1 MSSTVTNILAHDTR
15 LGHELAAVA
24 EQLRHSAVDVRTAR
38 GDGRGSGVIWRAD
51 GLIITNAHVVRGAR
65 ATVTLWDDRE
75 CAATVVSRDASRD
88 LAALSIAAID
98 LPAAPRRDAGTLH
111 AGELVLAVGSPLG
124 LSGAV
129 AAGIVH
135 TPSARGLGG
144 RRWVRAD
151 LRLAPGNSGG
161 PMADALGRVVGI
173 NSMIV
178 AGLAV
183 AVPTETVERFLR
195 GATRPSLGLVAQPVL
210 VPLAAGSA
218 LGLLVTG
225 VAPRSPAS
233 EAGLMT
239 GDVLMTADGQPFQTP
254 GDLIGM
260 LDEMAEREAMLRLT
274 FVRGGRVLTRDV
286 MPNAGRSRVEAA

>member
-1 MSSTVTNILAHDTR
+1 MSSTVTNILEHDAR
-15 LGHELAAVA
+15 LGRELAAVA
-24 EQLRHSAVDVRTAR
+24 EQLRYSAVEVRTAR
-38 GDGRGSGVIWRAD
+38 GDACGSGVIWRAD
-51 GLIITNAHVVRGAR
+51 GLIMTNAHVVRGAR
-65 ATVTLWDDRE
+65 ATVTLWDGRV
-75 CAATVVSRDASRD
+75 CAATVASRDASRD
-88 LAALSIAAID
+88 LAALSVAATD

-111 AGELVLAVGSPLG
+111 AGELVLAVGCPLG

-178 AGLAV
+178 AGLAM

-195 GATRPSLGLVAQPVL
+195 GSARPSLGLVARPVL
-210 VPLAAGSA
+210 VPLAAGRA

-225 VAPRSPAS
+225 VTPRGPAS

-239 GDVLMTADGQPFQTP
+239 GDILITADEQPFQTP

-260 LDEMAEREAMLRLT
+260 LDEMTEHDATLRLT
-274 FVRGGRVLTRDV
+274 FVRGGHWLTRDV